1 MSECRFEAQA
11 EMLERE
17 FYRGIDRE
25 LIVEVQGYIE
35 QHVEEG
41 TSTIP
46 GFTSLKILSELQAA
60 EITPKTLMAFSLFP
74 SIHVAWSDGNLAD
87 QEKEAI
93 LKAAE
98 STGVISGS
106 PAYGLLNSWLN
117 KKPAPELF
125 SAWKDFVV
133 AIRPALSET
142 AFQELR
148 DAASN
153 RARNVAET
161 AGGILGVFKISS
173 TEEKALKELEQAFA
187 SAAQ

>member
-1 MSECRFEAQA
+1 MSECQFEAQA
-11 EMLERE
+11 ELLERE

-35 QHVEEG
+35 QHGNEG
-41 TSTIP
+41 ASTFP
-46 GFTSLKILSELQAA
+46 GLSSLKILSELQAA

-117 KKPAPELF
+117 KQPSAELF
-125 SAWKDFVV
+125 SAWKDFVI
-133 AIRPALSET
+133 AIRPALSEA

-148 DAASN
+148 DAATR
-153 RARNVAET
+153 RASDVAKT
-161 AGGILGVFKISS
+161 AGGFLGVFKISS
-173 TEEKALKELEQAFA
+173 AEEKALEELEQAFA
-187 SAAQ
+187 FAAQ